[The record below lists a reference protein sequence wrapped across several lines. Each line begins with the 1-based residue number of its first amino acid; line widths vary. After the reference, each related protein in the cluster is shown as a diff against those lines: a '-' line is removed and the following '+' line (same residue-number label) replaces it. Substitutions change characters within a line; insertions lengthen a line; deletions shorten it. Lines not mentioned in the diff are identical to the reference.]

1 MFMRQKYNT
10 QWCYVDTKIEINEW
24 ICLDPTKLRY
34 KSVQFVIFS
43 FNFKLGEILR
53 VLLEML

>member
-1 MFMRQKYNT
+1 MRQKYNT

-34 KSVQFVIFS
+34 KSVQFVIFP